1 MRTAIALLLAIP
13 LVATAAAAQ
22 QTQQTP
28 QPQPSDAAKAQASV
42 PIAGL
47 DEAALASSARASK
60 LIGSNVH
67 EGDATVGQIEDIL
80 LSKDY
85 ARVTAF
91 ILSVGGF
98 LGVGSKLVAVPTT
111 QVKLDSEGKFTTDLT
126 KDQLSAAPA
135 FDFAKTK

>member
-1 MRTAIALLLAIP
+1 MKTAIVFLLASL
-13 LVATAAAAQ
+13 LVAAPAGAQ
-22 QTQQTP
+22 QTQQN
-28 QPQPSDAAKAQASV
+28 DGAKAQAPT

-67 EGDATVGQIEDIL
+67 QGDATVGQIEDIL

-98 LGVGSKLVAVPTT
+98 LGVGSKLVAVPIG
-111 QVKLDSEGKFTTDLT
+111 QIKLDSEGKFTTDLT

-135 FDFAKTK
+135 FDFAKMR

>member
-1 MRTAIALLLAIP
+1 MRTAIAFLLAIP

-22 QTQQTP
+22 QTQQ
-28 QPQPSDAAKAQASV
+28 SDAKAQATV

-98 LGVGSKLVAVPTT
+98 LGVGSKLVAVPTA

-135 FDFAKTK
+135 FDFAKIK